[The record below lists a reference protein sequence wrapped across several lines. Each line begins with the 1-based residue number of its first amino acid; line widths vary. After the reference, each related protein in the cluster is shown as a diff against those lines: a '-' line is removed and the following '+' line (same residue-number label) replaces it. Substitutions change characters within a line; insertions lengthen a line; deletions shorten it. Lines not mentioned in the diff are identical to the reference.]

1 MPGGTGT
8 GAPALRVTGLSKT
21 FPGTRALDGVSIEV
35 EPGHVHALLGGNGSG
50 KSTLIKVLAGVH
62 RGDPGGELAVGDAV
76 VASDRTSP
84 TWARAAGVHF
94 VHQDPGV
101 FPTMTVAENMAIG
114 RGFETSRA
122 GAIRWKALRRRTVGL
137 LERFQIRATPDTPVG
152 LLRPADRTMVAI
164 ARALQDQEGEH
175 EGVLVL
181 DEPTASLP
189 ASEVD
194 VLLAAIRRYAVAGQ
208 TIVFVTHR
216 LDEVIAI
223 ADRVSV
229 LRDGRHVGTVDVAGR
244 TESDLVEMIFGRPLD
259 EVLPET
265 EPAGARERALEV
277 RGLVAG
283 PLRGVDLVL
292 GRGEVLGVAGLLGSG
307 RTELLTAIFGAMP
320 IAAGEV
326 LLDGRPV
333 RFASVDQAMD
343 AGLGYIPEDRAAEA
357 AFPEMSL
364 RENLSAGQVRRYW
377 RGLRH
382 RHGAEAAD
390 ARGSIAEYGI
400 RASGDQQ
407 PFSTLSGGNQQKAVL
422 ARWLRRTPRVLLL
435 DEPTQGVDVSAR
447 AEIYAVVRAAVERGT
462 SVIVVTSDFE
472 ELARVCD
479 RVVVLAG
486 GRIVAELSGTEM
498 APHRMTDLAFASTDA
513 RRADEPRAADTPSEV
528 AR

>member
-1 MPGGTGT
+1 M
-8 GAPALRVTGLSKT
+8 LRVDRLSKT
-21 FPGTRALDGVSIEV
+21 FPGTRALDDVTIEV
-35 EPGHVHALLGGNGSG
+35 APGHVHALLGGNGSG
-50 KSTLIKVLAGVH
+50 KSTLIKVLAGVY
-62 RGDPGGELAVGDAV
+62 RGDPGGEVAVGDAV
-76 VASDRTSP
+76 VASDRTTP
-84 TWARAAGVHF
+84 AWARSAGLHF

-114 RGFETSRA
+114 RGFETS
-122 GAIRWKALRRRTVGL
+122 GLGSIRWKALRKRTIGL
-137 LERFQIRATPDTPVG
+137 LERFEIKAHPDLPVG

-164 ARALQDQEGEH
+164 ARALQDQEGAH

-194 VLLAAIRRYAVAGQ
+194 VLLAAIRRYAEAGQ
-208 TIVFVTHR
+208 TIVFITHR

-244 TESDLVEMIFGRPLD
+244 TESDLIEMIFGRPLD
-259 EVLPET
+259 EVLPST
-265 EPAGARERALEV
+265 PTTAARDAVLEV

-283 PLRGVDLVL
+283 PLRGVDLSL

-307 RTELLTAIFGAMP
+307 RTELLTAVFGALP
-320 IAAGEV
+320 FSHGQV
-326 LLDGRPV
+326 LLDGEEV
-333 RFASVDQAMD
+333 RFRSVDEAMD

-357 AFPEMSL
+357 AFPEMTL

-382 RHGAEAAD
+382 RHGTEAAEARA
-390 ARGSIAEYGI
+390 SIAEYGI
-400 RASGDQQ
+400 RSSSDQQ
-407 PFSTLSGGNQQKAVL
+407 PFGTLSGGNQQKAVL
-422 ARWLRRTPRVLLL
+422 ARWLRRAPRVLLL

-447 AEIYAVVRAAVERGT
+447 ADIYASVRAAVDRGT

-472 ELARVCD
+472 ELSRVCD

-486 GRIVAELSGTEM
+486 GRIVADLTGSEISAHRLTELSFTAQGV
-498 APHRMTDLAFASTDA
+498 R
-513 RRADEPRAADTPSEV
+513 
-528 AR
+528 

>member
-1 MPGGTGT
+1 VP
-8 GAPALRVTGLSKT
+8 PALRVTGLSKT
-21 FPGTRALDGVSIEV
+21 FPGTRALDDVSIEV
-35 EPGHVHALLGGNGSG
+35 RPGQVHALLGGNGSG
-50 KSTLIKVLAGVH
+50 KSTLIKVLAGVY
-62 RGDPGGELAVGDAV
+62 RGDPGGEVAVGADV
-76 VASDRTSP
+76 VASDRTTP
-84 TWARAAGVHF
+84 AWARAAGVHF

-114 RGFETSRA
+114 RGFQTTRA
-122 GAIRWKALRRRTVGL
+122 GSIRWKALRARTAGL

-189 ASEVD
+189 ASEVQ

-229 LRDGRHVGTVDVAGR
+229 LRDGRHVDTVDVAGR

-259 EVLPET
+259 EVLPEAAPVAT
-265 EPAGARERALEV
+265 REAALEV

-283 PLRGVDLVL
+283 PLRGVDLTL
-292 GRGEVLGVAGLLGSG
+292 GKGEVLGVAGLLGSG
-307 RTELLTAIFGAMP
+307 RTELLTAIFGAFP
-320 IAAGEV
+320 IAAGQV
-326 LLDGRPV
+326 LLEGREV
-333 RFASVDQAMD
+333 RFRSVDQAMD
-343 AGLGYIPEDRAAEA
+343 AGLAYIPEDRAAEA

-364 RENLSAGQVRRYW
+364 RENLSAGQVRHYW

-382 RHGAEAAD
+382 RHGAEGVD
-390 ARGSIAEYGI
+390 ARRSITDYRI
-400 RASGDQQ
+400 RASSDQQ
-407 PFSTLSGGNQQKAVL
+407 AFGTLSGGNQQKAVL
-422 ARWLRRTPRVLLL
+422 ARWLRRKPRVLLL

-447 AEIYAVVRAAVERGT
+447 AEIYAVVRAAVEQGT
-462 SVIVVTSDFE
+462 SVLLVTSDFE
-472 ELARVCD
+472 ELSRVSD

-486 GRIVAELSGTEM
+486 GRVVADLSGAEA
-498 APHRMTDLAFASTDA
+498 APHHLTDLAFAAHNQRET
-513 RRADEPRAADTPSEV
+513 TPS
-528 AR
+528 